1 MDLRIRMVLSLDT
14 REHMERHT
22 DMILM
27 NEHMEEH
34 TDTVPGYE
42 RTYGKAYRY
51 DPYERTYG
59 RAYRYD
65 PYERTYGHAYSNGD
79 PYKRCRQRPCPWS
92 MTPYEP
98 KDDIVTEPKV
108 TLPPNGN
115 WKKSDYSTTKDSE
128 PSRTWKKDDGKYG
141 SKYQPKK
148 KNPSKDK
155 PKHKEPK
162 DDKHY
167 PSKDEPNDHKIE
179 PSKDDHEPVDYDY
192 KDDDGDDHGIAYSF
206 GGVGAPCTRR
216 SQCTTGCCEGPSGQG
231 KCVAKK
237 IDWTTI
243 FAYCPA
249 ECVGYIGGR
258 PGTC

>member
-51 DPYERTYG
+51 DPYERTYV

-108 TLPPNGN
+108 TLQPNGN

-148 KNPSKDK
+148 K
-155 PKHKEPK
+155 
-162 DDKHY
+162 Y
-167 PSKDEPNDHKIE
+167 PSKDDPKDHKDE
-179 PSKDDHEPVDYDY
+179 PSKDDHETVDYDF
-192 KDDDGDDHGIAYSF
+192 KDDD
-206 GGVGAPCTRR
+206 
-216 SQCTTGCCEGPSGQG
+216 
-231 KCVAKK
+231 
-237 IDWTTI
+237 
-243 FAYCPA
+243 
-249 ECVGYIGGR
+249 
-258 PGTC
+258 